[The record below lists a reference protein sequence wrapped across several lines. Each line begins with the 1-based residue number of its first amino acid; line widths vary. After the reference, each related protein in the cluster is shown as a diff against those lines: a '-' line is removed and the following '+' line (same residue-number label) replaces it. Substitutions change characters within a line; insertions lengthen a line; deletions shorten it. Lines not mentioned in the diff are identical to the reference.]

1 MVERVARR
9 QQKSKAEESAE
20 KTREKLLRN
29 LVKHKALRRVL
40 GQKGAPLDLGG
51 PARQPEDMFQLP
63 PPQDT
68 GSLAGT
74 SSSEDEEEEE
84 DAVDRPKVMDLH
96 SVNVKSTEF
105 LSLPADVRHDILTE
119 LKETRK
125 QSSWGRLH
133 QMPKESSDFS
143 SYQMSRLLKRRSVQ
157 VSLEDA
163 EKEMGGRT
171 LSLGELGELLADQ
184 GVAVASDVSKRIA
197 SDNVTR
203 FVYVTESPKSS
214 PEKFKSGETSREP
227 SDVNC
232 SPVKKIR
239 LEETVQEP
247 LKTEMYVSQEIRL
260 LEEDGESSLLL
271 DSKLQVARDFM
282 LENSGLT
289 QGQILSVIKHQSILG
304 RDTSPRDALNTLESA
319 GPSTSAFRAP
329 SGALCDIDSDRIN
342 TDNQGLTQ
350 EQILAMIHSQ
360 QDDNTTTA
368 DSSGQG
374 DSMVVNEE
382 TIDSNELGDHSKE
395 ENICV
400 SESTDLNITVKHKVT
415 TDVSV
420 TNKYLAVKNSPVV
433 SKTSFSRH
441 SSDTVKQEGSSKME
455 IIESSTSDSD
465 DFIDVSEPVSKEK
478 ALNTTMNVPGNTLAV
493 TIQSTID
500 NKTLDSDIFA
510 DIFSDID
517 VSNLENIVKKVGVT
531 GVVPR
536 DETLPKD
543 HSLVV
548 KVLEDLSRGVT
559 NDKSRNTSP
568 ITGSLQ
574 NVDVSIEALVGNE
587 VIDHSEEE
595 GVHRSSGDAEEEES
609 KAATPKSTMEEL
621 QVLQVRFS

>member
-1 MVERVARR
+1 MGVHGLWKLVEPSGKTVPLDTLENKVLAVGILYKTTLTSVYVSIWLHQVVKGFQDSRGQALPNSHLLGLFHRVCKLLYYRIQPVFVFDGSVPQLKKQTLVARR

-247 LKTEMYVSQEIRL
+247 LKTEMYVSQELRL

-342 TDNQGLTQ
+342 TDNQG
-350 EQILAMIHSQ
+350 
-360 QDDNTTTA
+360 
-368 DSSGQG
+368 
-374 DSMVVNEE
+374 
-382 TIDSNELGDHSKE
+382 
-395 ENICV
+395 
-400 SESTDLNITVKHKVT
+400 
-415 TDVSV
+415 
-420 TNKYLAVKNSPVV
+420 
-433 SKTSFSRH
+433 
-441 SSDTVKQEGSSKME
+441 
-455 IIESSTSDSD
+455 
-465 DFIDVSEPVSKEK
+465 
-478 ALNTTMNVPGNTLAV
+478 
-493 TIQSTID
+493 
-500 NKTLDSDIFA
+500 
-510 DIFSDID
+510 
-517 VSNLENIVKKVGVT
+517 
-531 GVVPR
+531 
-536 DETLPKD
+536 
-543 HSLVV
+543 
-548 KVLEDLSRGVT
+548 
-559 NDKSRNTSP
+559 
-568 ITGSLQ
+568 
-574 NVDVSIEALVGNE
+574 
-587 VIDHSEEE
+587 
-595 GVHRSSGDAEEEES
+595 
-609 KAATPKSTMEEL
+609 
-621 QVLQVRFS
+621 